1 VKKLLGIVAVVA
13 LMAVPAMAVDVPV
26 MIHVSPYCGIVT
38 APGTLTMT
46 VNDVYHTGV
55 ALSEGLHQAT
65 TLFSVQG
72 NQAFN
77 VTLTAP
83 YISNG
88 SGPFLPG
95 QTANGYPTAYIG
107 GTPNGTGTN
116 GIGFGVTILNLT
128 NNTNAGWAAPAAST
142 ALQFPAGA
150 SNGQIRIN
158 TYIDSGRSNLVMLDG
173 GKMAEPG
180 DYATTLVMT
189 VSVQ

>member
-1 VKKLLGIVAVVA
+1 MIKKLSKLIIFVAIAVFVGVTVVYA
-13 LMAVPAMAVDVPV
+13 G
-26 MIHVSPYCGIVT
+26 S
-38 APGTLTMT
+38 LT
-46 VNDVYHTGV
+46 
-55 ALSEGLHQAT
+55 
-65 TLFSVQG
+65 
-72 NQAFN
+72 
-77 VTLTAP
+77 
-83 YISNG
+83 
-88 SGPFLPG
+88 LPG
-95 QTANGYPTAYIG
+95 SPSATMYTLDDIY
-107 GTPNGTGTN
+107 TK
-116 GIGFGVTILNLT
+116 LT